1 MIYCPSCGHVAHTRR
16 AHFMDDGTKIMI
28 AQCRNIYCS
37 ATFEASESFFSD
49 CKDSGMEYISGKQR
63 YRDSLTSACRLTP
76 AVAAHR
82 IFILQHDEKEIT
94 MESTALQQAFDTCQN
109 NKAAWLQRKNELAA
123 AEQEYLRLQS
133 GEGRNVSRL
142 DELRNII
149 EVRKW
154 QVNQAAGRYI
164 RSHEAVQHIS
174 IRDRLNDF
182 MQQHGTAL
190 AAALAPELM
199 GYSELTA
206 IARNCAIQRAT
217 DALREALLSWLAK
230 GEKINY
236 SAQDSDILTTIGFRP
251 DAASVD
257 DSREKFTPAQNMI
270 FSRKSAQLASRQSV

>member
-1 MIYCPSCGHVAHTRR
+1 MG
-16 AHFMDDGTKIMI
+16 
-28 AQCRNIYCS
+28 
-37 ATFEASESFFSD
+37 
-49 CKDSGMEYISGKQR
+49 
-63 YRDSLTSACRLTP
+63 
-76 AVAAHR
+76 
-82 IFILQHDEKEIT
+82 
-94 MESTALQQAFDTCQN
+94 STALQQAFDTCQN

-123 AEQEYLRLQS
+123 AEQEYLRLLS

-182 MQQHGTAL
+182 MQQHGTVL
-190 AAALAPELM
+190 AAPLA
-199 GYSELTA
+199 
-206 IARNCAIQRAT
+206 
-217 DALREALLSWLAK
+217 WLAK

-251 DAASVD
+251 DVASVD

>member
-1 MIYCPSCGHVAHTRR
+1 
-16 AHFMDDGTKIMI
+16 
-28 AQCRNIYCS
+28 
-37 ATFEASESFFSD
+37 
-49 CKDSGMEYISGKQR
+49 
-63 YRDSLTSACRLTP
+63 
-76 AVAAHR
+76 
-82 IFILQHDEKEIT
+82 

-123 AEQEYLRLQS
+123 AEQEYLRLLS

-206 IARNCAIQRAT
+206 IARAT

-236 SAQDSDILTTIGFRP
+236 SAQDSGILTTIGFRP

-270 FSRKSAQLASRQSV
+270 FSRKSAQLASHQSV

>member
-1 MIYCPSCGHVAHTRR
+1 MT
-16 AHFMDDGTKIMI
+16 
-28 AQCRNIYCS
+28 
-37 ATFEASESFFSD
+37 
-49 CKDSGMEYISGKQR
+49 
-63 YRDSLTSACRLTP
+63 
-76 AVAAHR
+76 
-82 IFILQHDEKEIT
+82 T
-94 MESTALQQAFDTCQN
+94 MSLQQAFEVCQN
-109 NKAAWLQRKNELAA
+109 NKATWLQRKNELAA
-123 AEQEYLRLQS
+123 AEQEYLRLLS

-154 QVNQAAGRYI
+154 QVNQTAGRYI

-236 SAQDSDILTTIGFRP
+236 SAQDSDIFTTIGFRP